1 MPAAPY
7 WLVCLLSSRWLW
19 LMPNPTALHFLRDQE
34 PWSLPA
40 ELAKAW
46 PLCEYTILQCW
57 VTPAKDISSACN
69 WFVHIYKHWSGNW
82 SCDARALPWM
92 QPEPVTLTGGRR
104 SFCVVLGHL
113 GVLAELSRSC
123 SSASGLMFAVVL
135 VSAWCVQYWKWFAPL
150 LGYCISEATIPSCGS
165 YMSVA

>member
-1 MPAAPY
+1 
-7 WLVCLLSSRWLW
+7 
-19 LMPNPTALHFLRDQE
+19 MPNPTALHFPRDQE

-40 ELAKAW
+40 EPARAW
-46 PLCEYTILQCW
+46 PLCEYMILQCW
-57 VTPAKDISSACN
+57 VIPAKDISSACN

-104 SFCVVLGHL
+104 SFCVVPGHV
-113 GVLAELSRSC
+113 GVLPELNRSC

-135 VSAWCVQYWKWFAPL
+135 VSACVQYWKWFVPL
-150 LGYCISEATIPSCGS
+150 LGYCISEATIPSCGF